1 MRTLLFTLLLAAS
14 SPLAAQEV
22 PEWFAETFLD
32 FRDDVAE
39 ASKEGKRVMIYFW
52 LRGCPSCKRL
62 VEVTF
67 RDPAVAARMRS
78 RFVPIAVN
86 VLGDREVTWIDGRPS
101 SEKGLV
107 AALGIQGTPTIVF
120 LDEKGAAVQ
129 RLVGYVPPDRFAAAL
144 DAAAPRSRA
153 VGK

>member
-1 MRTLLFTLLLAAS
+1 MRTLLLALLLAAS

-22 PEWFAETFLD
+22 PDWFAETFLD
-32 FRDDVAE
+32 FREDVVQ
-39 ASKEGKRVMIYFW
+39 ASKEGKRVMVYFW

-67 RDPAVAARMRS
+67 RDPAVAARMRKQ
-78 RFVPIAVN
+78 FVPIAIN
-86 VLGDREVTWIDGRPS
+86 VLGDRDVTWTDGRSS

-107 AALGIQGTPTIVF
+107 AALGVTGTPTIVF

-129 RLVGYVPPDRFAAAL
+129 RLVGYVPPDRFVAAL
-144 DAAAPRSRA
+144 DAAAPRREA
-153 VGK
+153 GK